1 MHLPYSNWSDHS
13 KRGHTHTQ
21 TLPSSVI
28 PITFSPN
35 YLTWHWCPSGATLS
49 SWPTLQPSSCVTYT
63 SPKMPYFVPLHIL
76 HYRPGMS
83 FTSLTDASSSLKT
96 QFRCHLPQEAFPEC
110 LLCPPLWL
118 YNTLWIRQHSC
129 TMFLLFIGTCCSS
142 ARSIPP
148 HPLD

>member
-35 YLTWHWCPSGATLS
+35 YLTCIDVPQVLHCPPGLHFSHHPVL
-49 SWPTLQPSSCVTYT
+49 YT
-63 SPKMPYFVPLHIL
+63 SPKMPHFVPLHVL
-76 HYRPGMS
+76 HYRPGVS

-110 LLCPPLWL
+110 LSCPPLWL